1 MSLEGEPA
9 AIMAPEVLT
18 PVWFPSIFSI
28 LKPGIGPSSSHTLGP
43 ALAARDFRRALEA
56 SGIPSGHLQVTLQ
69 GSLALT
75 GKGHLTDQ
83 AVAAGLCGFDPEG
96 DAPDG
101 LHKTYETLRREDQ
114 IRLGARTFVFDP
126 VRDILLDRTSS
137 DLPHPNTMRFS
148 LSDEAGASL
157 KEETYCSIGGGRVR
171 GGAIPPLPGTPEG
184 GPAPSLQAALDHCL
198 TESCDLV
205 RLALDTERQHHGR
218 NEADV
223 YAQLALLWRIMSA
236 CIEAGLDAEGL
247 LPGRLRLERRAAEM
261 FEAYQKNIRHWR
273 LLAPEITLATIYAIA
288 AAEENASGGR
298 IVTAP
303 TCGSAGVLPAVLM
316 VLKDRFHLPERA
328 VCDGLLV
335 AGFVGG
341 IAAHNGSISGAEVG
355 CQGEVGVA
363 AAMAAAA
370 ACHLLEGTVPQVEFA
385 AEVALEHHLGLTC
398 DPVCGLVQV
407 PCIERNAAGAVAALN
422 AANLALLSLGRHLIS
437 FDQAVSALLAVGR
450 DMSSKYKETAL
461 GGLAAFVREGP

>member
-1 MSLEGEPA
+1 M
-9 AIMAPEVLT
+9 
-18 PVWFPSIFSI
+18 WFPSVFSI

-43 ALAARDFRRALEA
+43 ALAARDFRKNLENSVA
-56 SGIPSGHLQVTLQ
+56 AGGHLQVTLQ

-96 DAPDG
+96 DAPEG
-101 LHKTYETLRREDQ
+101 LHRVYETLRREDQ
-114 IRLGARTFVFDP
+114 IRLGGRTFAFDP
-126 VRDILLDRTSS
+126 ERDILFDPTTQ
-137 DLPHPNTMRFS
+137 DLPHPNTMRFR
-148 LSDEAGASL
+148 LLDGAGAPV
-157 KEETYCSIGGGRVR
+157 KEETYLSVGGGRVR
-171 GGAIPPLPGTPEG
+171 GGTIPPLPTTPDG
-184 GPAPSLQAALDHCL
+184 GAAPTLQAALDHCL
-198 TESCDLV
+198 TESCDLA
-205 RLALDTERQHHGR
+205 RLALENEAAHHGR
-218 NEADV
+218 TEAEV
-223 YAQLALLWRIMSA
+223 YAQLSLLWRIMSA
-236 CIEAGLDAEGL
+236 CVEEGL
-247 LPGRLRLERRAAEM
+247 VGEGFLPGRLRLERRASEM
-261 FEAYQKNIRHWR
+261 FESYQKNIRRWR
-273 LLAPEITLATIYAIA
+273 LLSREITLATIYAIA
-288 AAEENASGGR
+288 AAEENAAGGR

-316 VLKDRFHLPERA
+316 ILKDRFHLPERA

-363 AAMAAAA
+363 AAMTAAA
-370 ACHLLEGTVPQVEFA
+370 ACHMLEGTVSQVEFA

-398 DPVCGLVQV
+398 DPVCGLVQI

-422 AANLALLSLGRHLIS
+422 AANLALLSQGRHLIS
-437 FDQAVSALLAVGR
+437 FDKAVSALLAVGR

-461 GGLAAFVREGP
+461 GGLAVLGPEGV